1 MRGTVKQL
9 NKGSKI
15 NAIILS
21 KAPLI
26 LISALLFTW
35 CRNTNTPQTQSF
47 AVYLRMKY
55 LLILLLLSCN
65 TSVHQ
70 YNLDNQRSKMLKYD
84 RKSIRKQQNIRD
96 RRGDII
102 TKRKKVKRNVK
113 KYI

>member
-1 MRGTVKQL
+1 
-9 NKGSKI
+9 
-15 NAIILS
+15 
-21 KAPLI
+21 
-26 LISALLFTW
+26 
-35 CRNTNTPQTQSF
+35 
-47 AVYLRMKY
+47 MKY

-96 RRGDII
+96 RRGKVI